1 MDQCPTTTAPSHPV
15 CCAEAQ
21 KAWTKRTRERSQS
34 TTDPLRLTLRL
45 VSTPPT
51 IARGQSV
58 KPPACHSHPLPRHST
73 LTSHRHDA
81 PPPST
86 SPYAS
91 TLHSPPICAGLYS
104 SAPSI
109 PTLPSRRLPSDSHP
123 TIRPLTQHNPLF
135 PIALSPSGALVSGT
149 LKPRP
154 QLARTTSDRYAN
166 GLPPPWLV

>member
-21 KAWTKRTRERSQS
+21 KAWTRRTRERSQS

-45 VSTPPT
+45 VSTPPA

-81 PPPST
+81 PPPS
-86 SPYAS
+86 PFRYAS
-91 TLHSPPICAGLYS
+91 TLHSPPICAALYS
-104 SAPSI
+104 SAPSVF
-109 PTLPSRRLPSDSHP
+109 TLPSRPSPLGLLSRHPPADPAQSAFPNRLISFR
-123 TIRPLTQHNPLF
+123 RPL
-135 PIALSPSGALVSGT
+135 SLVH
-149 LKPRP
+149 
-154 QLARTTSDRYAN
+154 
-166 GLPPPWLV
+166 

>member
-1 MDQCPTTTAPSHPV
+1 MLIVPSSGNHGPV
-15 CCAEAQ
+15 SHNNSFVSPSAEAQ
-21 KAWTKRTRERSQS
+21 KSWTKRTRERSQS
-34 TTDPLRLTLRL
+34 TPDPLRLTLGL

-81 PPPST
+81 PSPST

-91 TLHSPPICAGLYS
+91 TLHSPPICAALYS

-109 PTLPSRRLPSDSHP
+109 PTFPLRPFPLGLPSRHPPADPAQSAFPNRLISFRRPCLWYTKTAPPVSSHHF
-123 TIRPLTQHNPLF
+123 RP
-135 PIALSPSGALVSGT
+135 V
-149 LKPRP
+149 R
-154 QLARTTSDRYAN
+154 
-166 GLPPPWLV
+166 